1 MNIRD
6 FVVTAVALEMK
17 GLGFESRHCNAVE
30 RTFTGELYYQ
40 EMRLYRGRVGQHH
53 LLQNKTSG
61 KVFVKMTSCFDET

>member
-17 GLGFESRHCNAVE
+17 GLGFESRRCNAVE

-40 EMRLYRGRVGQHH
+40 EMRL
-53 LLQNKTSG
+53 
-61 KVFVKMTSCFDET
+61 